1 MTKIFTKL
9 RSLVDD
15 ALNERSPIIEQDT
28 TLMAAPVERELFDHR
43 ILYIEEDMVN
53 RMLRAAFRNH
63 WLIYSV
69 TFEFEPNNQVFLS
82 IITKWG
88 NVINVE
94 FTIEDVWFDDYSSS
108 FAIKLDTANIDT
120 GGFILNSILHLLGNW
135 CLSLFG
141 IFFNPI
147 AIGRLGSTVRFEKK
161 GILQFDL
168 VPNSRI
174 KKFIPLPE
182 RHVGSTGPVLLG
194 NPKTGQSVLQ
204 LDYYAFHDPVDTF
217 TVPDVPTR
225 TSWVR
230 SIDIAAVLLLPIGVW
245 ITFIILHH
253 YLPTETLEFSFSTYF
268 LISLGIFII
277 SFLVMNI
284 PRYVYMYVDSRKQWQ
299 SAFVHNN
306 IKIQLRKLH
315 RRIFMQQASL
325 STDCDECVASQ
336 SQERIKQ
343 LLLQIRDKRFLANRL
358 KIADDDRARK
368 QKVKFI
374 IAYIGCTLI
383 ELISLHD
390 ALPI

>member
-182 RHVGSTGPVLLG
+182 RHVGSTCPVLLG

-383 ELISLHD
+383 ELML
-390 ALPI
+390 LMN

>member
-53 RMLRAAFRNH
+53 RMLRAAVRNH

-88 NVINVE
+88 NVFNVE

-358 KIADDDRARK
+358 KIADDERARK

-383 ELISLHD
+383 ELML
-390 ALPI
+390 LMN

>member
-245 ITFIILHH
+245 ITFTILHH

-383 ELISLHD
+383 ELML
-390 ALPI
+390 LMN

>member
-182 RHVGSTGPVLLG
+182 RHIGSTGPVLLG

-383 ELISLHD
+383 LLMYTQYKQ
-390 ALPI
+390 

>member
-161 GILQFDL
+161 GIIQFDL

-306 IKIQLRKLH
+306 IKIQLRKLD

-383 ELISLHD
+383 ELML
-390 ALPI
+390 LMN

>member
-53 RMLRAAFRNH
+53 RMLRAAVRNH

-217 TVPDVPTR
+217 TVPDVLTR

-383 ELISLHD
+383 ELML
-390 ALPI
+390 LMN

>member
-161 GILQFDL
+161 GIIQFDL

-253 YLPTETLEFSFSTYF
+253 YLPTETLELSFSTYF

-325 STDCDECVASQ
+325 SADCDECVASQ

-383 ELISLHD
+383 ELML
-390 ALPI
+390 LMN

>member
-108 FAIKLDTANIDT
+108 FAIKLDTDNIDT

-358 KIADDDRARK
+358 KIAHDDRARK

-383 ELISLHD
+383 ELMLLMD
-390 ALPI
+390 

>member
-9 RSLVDD
+9 RALVDD

-28 TLMAAPVERELFDHR
+28 TLITAPVERELFDHR

-53 RMLRAAFRNH
+53 RMLRAALRNH
-63 WLIYSV
+63 WLLYSV

-108 FAIKLDTANIDT
+108 FAIRLDTANIDT

-147 AIGRLGSTVRFEKK
+147 AMGNQGSTVRFEKK
-161 GILQFDL
+161 GIIQFDL
-168 VPNSRI
+168 VPTSRI

-182 RHVGSTGPVLLG
+182 RHVGSGGPILLG

-225 TSWVR
+225 TSWLR

-245 ITFIILHH
+245 ITFLILHH

-306 IKIQLRKLH
+306 IKIHLRKLH
-315 RRIFMQQASL
+315 RIIFLQQPSL
-325 STDCDECVASQ
+325 TTDFDECVASQ

-383 ELISLHD
+383 ELML
-390 ALPI
+390 LMN

>member
-277 SFLVMNI
+277 SFLVMKI

-383 ELISLHD
+383 ELML
-390 ALPI
+390 LMN

>member
-358 KIADDDRARK
+358 KIAHDDRARK

-383 ELISLHD
+383 ELVL
-390 ALPI
+390 LMN

>member
-108 FAIKLDTANIDT
+108 FAIKLDTANIGT
-120 GGFILNSILHLLGNW
+120 GVFILNSILHLRGNW

-383 ELISLHD
+383 ELML
-390 ALPI
+390 LMN

>member
-53 RMLRAAFRNH
+53 RMLRAAVRNH

-94 FTIEDVWFDDYSSS
+94 FTIEDVWFDDYPSS

-383 ELISLHD
+383 ELML
-390 ALPI
+390 LMN

>member
-325 STDCDECVASQ
+325 STDCDECVVSQ

-383 ELISLHD
+383 ELML
-390 ALPI
+390 LMN

>member
-182 RHVGSTGPVLLG
+182 RHIGSTGPVLLG

-204 LDYYAFHDPVDTF
+204 LDHYAFHDPVDTF

-383 ELISLHD
+383 ELML
-390 ALPI
+390 LMN

>member
-69 TFEFEPNNQVFLS
+69 TFEFEPNDQVFLS

-383 ELISLHD
+383 ELML
-390 ALPI
+390 LMN

>member
-43 ILYIEEDMVN
+43 ILYIEEDVVN

-383 ELISLHD
+383 ELML
-390 ALPI
+390 LMN

>member
-306 IKIQLRKLH
+306 IKIQLRKLD

-325 STDCDECVASQ
+325 TTDCDECVASQ

-383 ELISLHD
+383 ELML
-390 ALPI
+390 LMN

>member
-28 TLMAAPVERELFDHR
+28 TLMAAPVELELFDHR

-383 ELISLHD
+383 ELML
-390 ALPI
+390 LMN

>member
-28 TLMAAPVERELFDHR
+28 TLMVAPVERELFDHR

-88 NVINVE
+88 NVFNVE

-383 ELISLHD
+383 ELML
-390 ALPI
+390 LMN

>member
-277 SFLVMNI
+277 SSLVMNI

-383 ELISLHD
+383 ELML
-390 ALPI
+390 LMN

>member
-315 RRIFMQQASL
+315 RRIFMQQSSL

-383 ELISLHD
+383 ELML
-390 ALPI
+390 LMN

>member
-53 RMLRAAFRNH
+53 RMLRAAVRNH

-284 PRYVYMYVDSRKQWQ
+284 PLYVYMYVDSRKQWQ

-383 ELISLHD
+383 ELML
-390 ALPI
+390 LMN

>member
-9 RSLVDD
+9 RSLVED
-15 ALNERSPIIEQDT
+15 ALSDRGT
-28 TLMAAPVERELFDHR
+28 TTPTVEIKEPVVEPVIERELVEHR
-43 ILYIEEDMVN
+43 LLYIEEDMVN
-53 RMLRAAFRNH
+53 RLLRAALRHH
-63 WLIYSV
+63 WFFYSV
-69 TFEFEPNNQVFLS
+69 TFEFEPNNQIFLS

-94 FTIEDVWFDDYSSS
+94 FTLEDVWFDDYSSS
-108 FAIKLDTANIDT
+108 FAIKLDTNNIDT
-120 GGFILNSILHLLGNW
+120 GGFILNSVLHLLGNW

-147 AIGRLGSTVRFEKK
+147 SIGDRGSTMRFEKK
-161 GILQFDL
+161 GIIQFDL
-168 VPNSRI
+168 VPNSKI
-174 KKFIPLPE
+174 KAYIPFPE
-182 RHVGSTGPVLLG
+182 RHVGSTGPILLG
-194 NPKTGQSVLQ
+194 NAKTGQSVLQ

-217 TVPDVPTR
+217 TLPDVPTR

-230 SIDIAAVLLLPIGVW
+230 SIDMAAVLLLPIGVW
-245 ITFIILHH
+245 ITFLILHH

-284 PRYVYMYVDSRKQWQ
+284 PRYVYMYIDSRKQWQ

-315 RRIFMQQASL
+315 RRIFMQQSVLAN
-325 STDCDECVASQ
+325 DGEECKTAGSE
-336 SQERIKQ
+336 ERLKQ
-343 LLLQIRDKRFLANRL
+343 LLLQIRNKRFLANQL
-358 KIADDDRARK
+358 KLADDDRARK

-383 ELISLHD
+383 EIMLLMN
-390 ALPI
+390 

>member
-28 TLMAAPVERELFDHR
+28 TLMAAPMERELFDHR

-94 FTIEDVWFDDYSSS
+94 FTIEDVWFDDYSYS

-182 RHVGSTGPVLLG
+182 RHIGSTGPVLLG

-383 ELISLHD
+383 ELML
-390 ALPI
+390 LMN

>member
-28 TLMAAPVERELFDHR
+28 TIMSAPVERELFDHR

-147 AIGRLGSTVRFEKK
+147 AISRLGSTVRFEKK
-161 GILQFDL
+161 GIIQFDL

-194 NPKTGQSVLQ
+194 NPRTGQSVLQ
-204 LDYYAFHDPVDTF
+204 LDYYAFHDPVNTF

-225 TSWVR
+225 TSWLR

-245 ITFIILHH
+245 ITFVILHH

-325 STDCDECVASQ
+325 STDCDECIASQ

-383 ELISLHD
+383 ELML
-390 ALPI
+390 LMN

>member
-284 PRYVYMYVDSRKQWQ
+284 PRYVYMYIDSRKQWQ

-306 IKIQLRKLH
+306 IKIQLRKLD

-325 STDCDECVASQ
+325 TTDCDECVASQ

-383 ELISLHD
+383 ELML
-390 ALPI
+390 LMN

>member
-245 ITFIILHH
+245 ITFISLHH

-383 ELISLHD
+383 ELML
-390 ALPI
+390 LMN

>member
-325 STDCDECVASQ
+325 STDCDECVAFQ

-383 ELISLHD
+383 ELML
-390 ALPI
+390 LMN

>member
-194 NPKTGQSVLQ
+194 TPKTGQSVLQ

-383 ELISLHD
+383 ELML
-390 ALPI
+390 LMN

>member
-284 PRYVYMYVDSRKQWQ
+284 PLYVYMYVDSRKQWQ

-383 ELISLHD
+383 ELML
-390 ALPI
+390 LMN

>member
-253 YLPTETLEFSFSTYF
+253 FLPTETLEFSFSTYF

-383 ELISLHD
+383 ELML
-390 ALPI
+390 LMN

>member
-315 RRIFMQQASL
+315 LRIFMQQASL

-383 ELISLHD
+383 ELML
-390 ALPI
+390 LMN

>member
-28 TLMAAPVERELFDHR
+28 TLMAASVERELFDHR

-63 WLIYSV
+63 WLIYSL

-141 IFFNPI
+141 VFFNPI

-161 GILQFDL
+161 GIIQFDL

-277 SFLVMNI
+277 SFLVMNT

-383 ELISLHD
+383 ELML
-390 ALPI
+390 LMN

>member
-108 FAIKLDTANIDT
+108 FAVKLDTANIDT

-147 AIGRLGSTVRFEKK
+147 AISRLGSTVRFEKK
-161 GILQFDL
+161 GIIQFDL

-194 NPKTGQSVLQ
+194 NPRTGQSVLQ
-204 LDYYAFHDPVDTF
+204 LDYYAFHDPVNTF

-225 TSWVR
+225 TSWLR

-245 ITFIILHH
+245 ITFVILHH

-325 STDCDECVASQ
+325 STNCDECIASQ

-383 ELISLHD
+383 ELML
-390 ALPI
+390 LMN

>member
-161 GILQFDL
+161 GIIQFDL
-168 VPNSRI
+168 VTNSRI

-204 LDYYAFHDPVDTF
+204 LDYYSFHDPVDTF

-336 SQERIKQ
+336 SQDRIKQ

-383 ELISLHD
+383 ELML
-390 ALPI
+390 LMN

>member
-108 FAIKLDTANIDT
+108 FAVKLDTANIDT

-147 AIGRLGSTVRFEKK
+147 AISRLGSTVRFEKK
-161 GILQFDL
+161 GIIQFDL

-194 NPKTGQSVLQ
+194 NPRTGQSVLQ
-204 LDYYAFHDPVDTF
+204 LDYYAFHDPVNTF

-225 TSWVR
+225 TSWLR

-245 ITFIILHH
+245 ITFVILHH

-284 PRYVYMYVDSRKQWQ
+284 PIYVYMYVDSRKQWQ

-325 STDCDECVASQ
+325 STDCDECIASQ

-383 ELISLHD
+383 ELML
-390 ALPI
+390 LMN

>member
-9 RSLVDD
+9 RAMVDD

-28 TLMAAPVERELFDHR
+28 TLMTAPVERELFDHR

-120 GGFILNSILHLLGNW
+120 GGFILNSVLHLLGNW

-147 AIGRLGSTVRFEKK
+147 AIGHLGSTVRFEKK
-161 GILQFDL
+161 GIIQFDL

-325 STDCDECVASQ
+325 SSDCDECVACQ

-383 ELISLHD
+383 ELIL
-390 ALPI
+390 LMN